1 MPFVPRPLS
10 VEFTLSFQFSL
21 DLRKTKNQGQLTNHL
36 NYYNYFSEIEQF
48 FIRRRGRNLLLSPL
62 DWALIES
69 WQERSVPMH
78 IILRGIEKV
87 FDAADKQP
95 NKKRPVK
102 SLLYCKEEIEAQFAE
117 WLESQVGRG
126 QSRQSAVGTEQSGAN
141 IHTVEKANVSQS
153 DLFPDDA
160 IAAHLERVSDELQV
174 VIDKAVGDWRKALE
188 TVFNRLTA
196 LRQKSETAENLEEL
210 LEKLD
215 ALIDENLLRNFEIET
230 LKPEIE
236 KQIASYK
243 AKMETDVYQRT
254 FDLMLLK
261 RLREQAEIPR
271 LSLFYL

>member
-1 MPFVPRPLS
+1 M
-10 VEFTLSFQFSL
+10 
-21 DLRKTKNQGQLTNHL
+21 
-36 NYYNYFSEIEQF
+36 NYYNYFSEIEEL

-69 WQERSVPMH
+69 WQEREVPMH
-78 IILRGIEKV
+78 IIIRGIEKV
-87 FDAADKQP
+87 FDAADKKP
-95 NKKRPVK
+95 NNKRTIK

-117 WLESQVGRG
+117 WLESQIGRG
-126 QSRQSAVGTEQSGAN
+126 KSQPAAVGGEQTAAN
-141 IHTVEKANVSQS
+141 VQTVEKANVSQS

-160 IAAHLERVSDELQV
+160 IAAHLERVSDELQDA
-174 VIDKAVGDWRKALE
+174 ITKAEGDWRTVLE
-188 TVFNRLTA
+188 TVSNRLNA
-196 LRQKSETAENLEEL
+196 LRQKPETAANLEES

-215 ALIDENLLRNFEIET
+215 ALIDENLLLNFEIDA

-243 AKMETDVYQRT
+243 AKMETDVYRRT

-261 RLREQAEIPR
+261 RLREQTEIPR